1 MLSKKKWYN
10 YVEFKICNSQYLNQM
25 PNSVNMH
32 SKNNL
37 NILFFLTAF
46 PCSMWAL
53 QQTEVPFLS
62 AQHHDFLP
70 LWALWSA
77 PQLLEPRN

>member
-1 MLSKKKWYN
+1 
-10 YVEFKICNSQYLNQM
+10 M

-70 LWALWSA
+70 LWAL
-77 PQLLEPRN
+77 